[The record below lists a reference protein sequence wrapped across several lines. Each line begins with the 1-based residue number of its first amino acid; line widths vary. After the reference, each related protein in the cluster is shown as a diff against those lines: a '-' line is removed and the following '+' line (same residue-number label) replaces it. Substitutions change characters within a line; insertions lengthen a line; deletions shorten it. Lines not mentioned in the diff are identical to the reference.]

1 VFTVA
6 ADEARGNYKQALR
19 IHSEAYETIVAV
31 MESRI
36 LWNMVSPER
45 RSQLPLFQFLYC
57 PHLQRSFP
65 SAADLQTVR
74 ISEFG
79 FDCDPHVL
87 DPVPSQVRGEVC
99 ARVAAAVGA
108 LLPSLLPRPD
118 FEAVRES
125 AAAKL
130 QLALLTEGAIP
141 LGTQV
146 ALFGSSH
153 NSFGSEGA
161 DLDTTLLFP
170 SNIQVNPEDKP
181 IIIERL
187 GVVLEKIGMTHLSV
201 RSTARIPIVI
211 FRDPLHGTY
220 AASPRPLGVFMS
232 LTVRLCFKRSG
243 VRHLAAQPARRGEHE
258 APPRL
263 RRHRSARACAGVRH
277 QVLGQA
283 ETPQLPERRHA
294 EQLRLHPV
302 SDPLSSGNLPCVVPV
317 LARAITTISYCVFL
331 DIQNRPIPLVP
342 NLQTLPPTWSGSRQ
356 EIPSE
361 APTSAGFHNDAFIGP
376 HQPSIHLQQ
385 QLLHTQQSQQQQEDR
400 NVLPKVYVH
409 SADGVRCN
417 AYFYTPTSA
426 QPDLLSVCHH
436 LYLYAHLTP
445 HSGDRFCCR
454 LSHCSPRLTRARTRK
469 Q

>member
-1 VFTVA
+1 MIGLTIFSVFIIA

-45 RSQLPLFQFLYC
+45 RSQLALFQFLYC

-99 ARVAAAVGA
+99 ARVAVAVGA

-211 FRDPLHGTY
+211 FRDPLHGIPV
-220 AASPRPLGVFMS
+220 AS
-232 LTVRLCFKRSG
+232 T
-243 VRHLAAQPARRGEHE
+243 
-258 APPRL
+258 
-263 RRHRSARACAGVRH
+263 
-277 QVLGQA
+277 
-283 ETPQLPERRHA
+283 
-294 EQLRLHPV
+294 
-302 SDPLSSGNLPCVVPV
+302 
-317 LARAITTISYCVFL
+317 
-331 DIQNRPIPLVP
+331 
-342 NLQTLPPTWSGSRQ
+342 
-356 EIPSE
+356 
-361 APTSAGFHNDAFIGP
+361 
-376 HQPSIHLQQ
+376 
-385 QLLHTQQSQQQQEDR
+385 
-400 NVLPKVYVH
+400 
-409 SADGVRCN
+409 
-417 AYFYTPTSA
+417 
-426 QPDLLSVCHH
+426 LLSV
-436 LYLYAHLTP
+436 
-445 HSGDRFCCR
+445 
-454 LSHCSPRLTRARTRK
+454 
-469 Q
+469 